1 MESNLRYKPKQ
12 QEPEPRPEQQQQQQ
26 QQQQWELEETW
37 FGHSHTNTFST
48 QLILAN
54 CFAIFQTFHFYL
66 YVWPI
71 QNLIQFPFLDNNP
84 HTHMYIGHDSLPF
97 SLFLPINQLENKVK
111 RARDNYNWP
120 ITSSRICGSN
130 QCNHVWSLSSLL
142 FACLSLSQSISKWL
156 HLF

>member
-1 MESNLRYKPKQ
+1 MVRTFTHKHIFNSTHSRQLFCHIPNISLLSLCVTNSKSNSISIFRQ
-12 QEPEPRPEQQQQQQ
+12 QP
-26 QQQQWELEETW
+26 T
-37 FGHSHTNTFST
+37 HT
-48 QLILAN
+48 
-54 CFAIFQTFHFYL
+54 
-66 YVWPI
+66 
-71 QNLIQFPFLDNNP
+71 
-84 HTHMYIGHDSLPF
+84 HTHMYIGHDSLLF

-156 HLF
+156 HLFSSFHFLFLGILTLAPDLCVPLNHNVIWIIDF